1 MSLPA
6 KAFSVTGRGLVL
18 GCAAAVALASAPAAF
33 AQDYPSGPI
42 ELVVPWGTGGGTDR
56 SARTYAPYLSE
67 ALGVPV
73 NVVNIEGGGGWVAW
87 AQMAKWDPEADDHKI
102 GIVNLPHV
110 YSYLDPNM
118 GRSETVADFNFI
130 TGQTFDPCL
139 WMVRKGDERF
149 SDLEEFVGYVKEH
162 PGNVVVS
169 TTAVGSDDYQGLAY
183 AEKKIDGFQVGKVYA
198 NNDAK
203 KVQELLGEHTD
214 AIAGNISYY
223 MSYINDDQMQP
234 LAVLSEKRSPYLP
247 DVPTFKE
254 VTGVNN
260 LCFAARVLAAA
271 PGLPQEKY
279 DVLAKAIEEAS
290 SNPEYMEKETS
301 GSNEIWDISGEDLQA
316 FLKTTEQSVKDV
328 EYWKS
333 QDK

>member
-1 MSLPA
+1 
-6 KAFSVTGRGLVL
+6 
-18 GCAAAVALASAPAAF
+18 
-33 AQDYPSGPI
+33 
-42 ELVVPWGTGGGTDR
+42 
-56 SARTYAPYLSE
+56 
-67 ALGVPV
+67 
-73 NVVNIEGGGGWVAW
+73 
-87 AQMAKWDPEADDHKI
+87 
-102 GIVNLPHV
+102 
-110 YSYLDPNM
+110 
-118 GRSETVADFNFI
+118 
-130 TGQTFDPCL
+130 
-139 WMVRKGDERF
+139 
-149 SDLEEFVGYVKEH
+149 
-162 PGNVVVS
+162 
-169 TTAVGSDDYQGLAY
+169 
-183 AEKKIDGFQVGKVYA
+183 
-198 NNDAK
+198 
-203 KVQELLGEHTD
+203 
-214 AIAGNISYY
+214 